1 MEEEHLQG
9 DWMRKTRESY
19 DKEKVET
26 KGMLSKRVSGHLM
39 KEKRERT
46 YGDQTWMG
54 ESKLGRPFI

>member
-54 ESKLGRPFI
+54 